1 MTASAMT
8 PAPSYHKTILVLS
21 VAVWL
26 TVMNTTMFNVALPD
40 VLQEFSLAPS
50 QGAWVVSGYS
60 IVLAI
65 FTIAYTRLSDYI
77 PIRTLVITGISLFG
91 FASIIG
97 FFSTSFEW
105 LLAAR
110 LGQSAGAAAI
120 PGLSMVFAGR
130 FVPIHRR
137 GRAMA
142 MIASASSLGFGL
154 GPVVGGII
162 TDYLSWNYLF
172 IVTVFVIAVI
182 PVLLHLL
189 PDQETNRGSFD
200 VLGGILTGCAVTSF
214 LLFVSTLNILYI
226 VSFVLLT
233 LLLLWRIKKI
243 AYPFIQPELLSNRQ
257 YRLIVY
263 LSYIGFTLH
272 FALLILM
279 PLMIQQVFGRS
290 ATAVGFLIFP
300 GAMLSAVAAIYVG
313 RLIDEF
319 GNVRVMF
326 LSQFLLLTSAV
337 FFTFFSGLSEYMVMI
352 SYMFTSFGFSSLSSS
367 TTNEISRIL
376 PKDQVAT
383 GIGMKQLVQFVGSA
397 TGAVLG
403 TSILE
408 SSGRTYSVASFQIA
422 YSALIVL
429 MIISLLLLFS
439 YKKRSIVLDQ

>member
-1 MTASAMT
+1 MKTSEIT
-8 PAPSYHKTILVLS
+8 PDPSHHKTILVLS

-26 TVMNTTMFNVALPD
+26 TVMNTTMFNVALPEI
-40 VLQEFSLAPS
+40 LSEFSLAPS

-77 PIRTLVITGISLFG
+77 PIRTLVITGITLFG

-97 FFSTSFEW
+97 FFAASFEW

-130 FVPIHRR
+130 FVPLHRR

-154 GPVVGGII
+154 GPVAGGII

-172 IVTVFVIAVI
+172 IVTVFVMAVI
-182 PVLLHLL
+182 PVLFRLL
-189 PDQETNRGSFD
+189 PSQETSKGSFD
-200 VLGGILTGCAVTSF
+200 VLGGILTGGAVTSF
-214 LLFVSTLNILYI
+214 LLFISTLNGLYI
-226 VSFVLLT
+226 GLFALFGF
-233 LLLLWRIKKI
+233 LLLWRIKKI
-243 AYPFIQPELLSNRQ
+243 TYPFIQPQLLSNRQ

-300 GAMLSAVAAIYVG
+300 GAMLSAVAAVYVG
-313 RLIDEF
+313 RLIDEY
-319 GNVRVMF
+319 GNIRVMF
-326 LSQFLLLTSAV
+326 LSQILLLTSAV
-337 FFTFFSGLSEYMVMI
+337 FFTFFSAWSEYMVMI
-352 SYMFTSFGFSSLSSS
+352 SYLFTSFGFSSLSSS
-367 TTNEISRIL
+367 TTNEISHIL

-397 TGAVLG
+397 SGAVLG

-408 SSGRTYSVASFQIA
+408 WSGRTYSAASFQTA

-429 MIISLLLLFS
+429 MIISLMFLVF
-439 YKKRSIVLDQ
+439 YKRQAIVLDE